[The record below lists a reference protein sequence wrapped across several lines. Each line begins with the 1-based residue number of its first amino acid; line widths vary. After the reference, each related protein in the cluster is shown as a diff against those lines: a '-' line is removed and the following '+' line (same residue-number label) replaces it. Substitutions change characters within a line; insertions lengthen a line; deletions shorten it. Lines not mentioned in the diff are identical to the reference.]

1 MTENSQNVC
10 DTVITRDDTIE
21 DNIDFVNL
29 KTIIYIIH
37 NTLVMSNRSK
47 YARRII

>member
-29 KTIIYIIH
+29 KTIIYIIPTVIDE
-37 NTLVMSNRSK
+37 NTAESIFCP
-47 YARRII
+47 YA